1 MSPRVRP
8 ALWAL
13 VLLAGWTACAR
24 EDGGEGAPRSSAE
37 SRASSAAPAPLAID
51 PPAAAGAASP
61 QLTPAG
67 GGLLL
72 SWLEPRAAAG
82 SEEGGAAGHRLRF
95 ARLAGGRWSE
105 PLTVA
110 EGDDFFANWADVP
123 AVVRLGDG
131 TLAAHWLAKTAAG
144 TYDYGIRLARSRD
157 GGATW
162 IPSGLLHRDD
172 SGAGEHGFVSWLP
185 EGDGLRAFWLDGRE
199 MAGADHHD
207 MDAAGAMTLR
217 TARFE
222 PSGEVV
228 EAVRIDERVCEC
240 CQTDAAA
247 TARGPL
253 VVYRNRSEGE
263 IRDIEARV
271 RTAGGWSAP
280 MPVARDGWKIP
291 GCPVNGPAVAA
302 DGERAAVAWFTAAP
316 PSPRVRLA
324 FSQDGGA
331 SFGPPVEIDGEA
343 PLGRVDLV
351 LGEAGEAVVA
361 WFAGGAGSK
370 SSDRAGLRLRRV
382 APDGRAGEAVTVAA
396 TGAARSSGFPRLG
409 RSGADLVLVWVDD
422 ATPSHLRAVSLPVDS
437 LPAPR

>member
-1 MSPRVRP
+1 VRPRVRP
-8 ALWAL
+8 ALGAL

-24 EDGGEGAPRSSAE
+24 EAIS
-37 SRASSAAPAPLAID
+37 PLAID
-51 PPAAAGAASP
+51 PPAAPGAASP
-61 QLTPAG
+61 QLAPDG
-67 GGLLL
+67 DGLLL
-72 SWLEPRAAAG
+72 SWLEPRA
-82 SEEGGAAGHRLRF
+82 SEGTDGGAAGHRLRF
-95 ARLAGGRWSE
+95 ARFAGGSWSE
-105 PLTVA
+105 PRTVA

-123 AVVRLGDG
+123 AVVRMGDG
-131 TLAAHWLAKTAAG
+131 TLAAHWLAKSAAG
-144 TYDYGIRLARSRD
+144 TYDYGVRLALSRD

-162 IPSGLLHRDD
+162 SPAGLLHRDD
-172 SGAGEHGFVSWLP
+172 SGPGEHGFVSWLP

-199 MAGADHHD
+199 MAGADHHA
-207 MDAAGAMTLR
+207 MASGGAMTLR

-222 PSGEVV
+222 PTGEVSD
-228 EAVRIDERVCEC
+228 AVRIDERVCDC

-253 VVYRNRSEGE
+253 VVYRNRGEGE

-280 MPVARDGWKIP
+280 VPVGNDGWQIP

-324 FSQDGGA
+324 FSQDSGA
-331 SFGPPVEIDGEA
+331 SFGRPAEIDAEA

-361 WFAGGAGSK
+361 WFAGGAGTR
-370 SSDRAGLRLRRV
+370 SSDRAGIRLRRV
-382 APDGRAGEAVTVAA
+382 AADGRAGEAVTVAA
-396 TGAARSSGFPRLG
+396 TGAARSSGFPRLA

-422 ATPSHLRAVSLPVDS
+422 ATPSRLRAVSLPVAS
-437 LPAPR
+437 LPAPH